1 MVRGISKNDAV
12 AYIPEDDRGLPEEQQ
27 TVFHI
32 KPKTGHESNIQTKH
46 YMKGISEKPDG
57 SRDMDVSKIDS
68 ADVAN
73 FQATVKKVENYAF
86 PQDFYEDKEALKES
100 SVKREIEDDLGNS
113 EELWFTEEI
122 TDSVLLKKV
131 AKTLPANVLREVAE
145 VSEDMSR
152 LKEGEKKS

>member
-1 MVRGISKNDAV
+1 MVRGISKNDTI

-86 PQDFYEDKEALKES
+86 SQDFYEDKKALKES
-100 SVKREIEDDLGNS
+100 SVKREIEDGLGNS

-152 LKEGEKKS
+152 LKEGEKKF